1 MDQKAMNVKLEERA
15 KLLEQSRS
23 ILDKAESEKRN
34 LTAEEQE
41 TWDKLQKDAGDIY
54 ETVKRAQAQARLE
67 AESTRSQED
76 AGGAAA
82 EARADL
88 TDPKKYDDILYRYV
102 HGERDVLSAEQA
114 RALQSELFRRYLQRG
129 ETQLSRDEIRALQV
143 DKGSSGGYLVPDQF
157 ISDLIKAIDDLVF
170 LRQWSTVI
178 SVPNADSLGAPS
190 LDNDPADPAWTSELA
205 IGSEDSTMSFG
216 KRELS
221 PKPLAKYIKI
231 SRTLLRKAPNVE
243 DLVRARLAYK
253 QAIAQENAFLTGS
266 GAGQPLGVFTA
277 SDDGIGTARDVSTGN
292 TATEVRFDGL
302 LGAKFSIKPQYW
314 PNLRW
319 VFHRDVMLQVAKL
332 KDGEGQYLWR
342 ESVRAGEPDRLLG
355 LPVYMSEN
363 APSTMTTGLY
373 VGIIGD
379 FRNYWIADC
388 LNQELQRLDELFA
401 ATNQVGL
408 VIRSETDG
416 MPVLAE
422 AFARVTL
429 A

>member
-1 MDQKAMNVKLEERA
+1 
-15 KLLEQSRS
+15 
-23 ILDKAESEKRN
+23 
-34 LTAEEQE
+34 
-41 TWDKLQKDAGDIY
+41 
-54 ETVKRAQAQARLE
+54 
-67 AESTRSQED
+67 
-76 AGGAAA
+76 
-82 EARADL
+82 
-88 TDPKKYDDILYRYV
+88 
-102 HGERDVLSAEQA
+102 
-114 RALQSELFRRYLQRG
+114 
-129 ETQLSRDEIRALQV
+129 
-143 DKGSSGGYLVPDQF
+143 
-157 ISDLIKAIDDLVF
+157 
-170 LRQWSTVI
+170 
-178 SVPNADSLGAPS
+178 
-190 LDNDPADPAWTSELA
+190 
-205 IGSEDSTMSFG
+205 MSFG

-221 PKPLAKYIKI
+221 PKPLAKHIKI

-243 DLVRARLAYK
+243 DVVRARLAYK
-253 QAIAQENAFLTGS
+253 QGIAQENAFLTGS

-277 SDDGIGTARDVSTGN
+277 SDDGIGTARDVSAGN

-314 PNLRW
+314 ANLRW
-319 VFHRDVMLQVAKL
+319 MFHRDVMLQIAKL
-332 KDGEGQYLWR
+332 KDGEGQYIWR

-363 APSTMTTGLY
+363 APSTMTTGMY

-388 LNQELQRLDELFA
+388 LNQEIQRLDELFA
-401 ATNQVGL
+401 AKNQVGL